1 MSHIVVEDLDGVVRG
16 SNSIKQGEDAEEV
29 FFDICEKNNLYA
41 KDHTFEIE
49 E

>member
-1 MSHIVVEDLDGVVRG
+1 MSYIVVEDLDGVVRG
-16 SNSIKQGEDAEEV
+16 SASIKPGEDAEEA
-29 FFDICEKNNLYA
+29 FFDICERNNLYA